1 MNMPA
6 RRSVIAGAAFIS
18 LGLMGSFHAFWGT
31 ALPLLRSYLDINI
44 EKAAVLT
51 VYNQAGQAIACIL
64 GGLMADRIRR
74 NKILLLGCLLLG
86 SGAFMLGGVK
96 SYPAHIVLIFW
107 MGFGCGLILSSSNVL
122 LVGLFS
128 DRKGP
133 ILNIH
138 HSVYGAVS
146 LISPMV
152 MVYLIQNQL
161 RWQNGFMGLGWLLLA
176 LCLVFLFM
184 NVPNRHANGRI
195 VFFKDARRLF
205 TSSNYIPLLLIAL
218 FAVGAQISI
227 MFMAVTYLME
237 AKGLNIVQASTV
249 LSAFFV
255 CIFAG
260 RLACIWLTYHMAT
273 TRIILALLFLQ
284 LSALL
289 VAWQTAGWISAAALA
304 ISGLG
309 CSGIFPSVLAL
320 TGTLFF
326 ELAGTSLGLLAA
338 MNWVGGMI
346 IVWMAGWLSQQVNV
360 QFGFLAIVL
369 ASTAAMV
376 IYLLKY
382 KTFLQAEMAEI
393 RIDKQRGRGVFS
405 I

>member
-1 MNMPA
+1 MPT

-31 ALPLLRSYLDINI
+31 TLPLLRSFLDINI

-64 GGLMADRIRR
+64 GGLMADRMRR

-96 SYPAHIVLIFW
+96 SYPANIVLILW
-107 MGFGCGLILSSSNVL
+107 MGLGCGLIVSSSNAL

-128 DRKGP
+128 DRQGP

-152 MVYLIQNQL
+152 MVYLIQKQL
-161 RWQNGFMGLGWLLLA
+161 RWQNGFMGLGGLLLV
-176 LCLVFLFM
+176 LCIVFLFIK
-184 NVPNRHANGRI
+184 VPEQHANDRI
-195 VFFKDARRLF
+195 AFFKDARRLF
-205 TSSNYIPLLLIAL
+205 TSGNYIPLLLIAL
-218 FAVGAQISI
+218 FAVGAQVSI
-227 MFMAVTYLME
+227 MFLTVTYLME

-255 CIFAG
+255 CLFAG
-260 RLACIWLTYHMAT
+260 RLICSWLTYHMPT
-273 TRIILALLFLQ
+273 TRIILILLFLQ
-284 LSALL
+284 LTALL
-289 VAWQTAGWISAAALA
+289 VAWQTAGWLSAAALA

-346 IVWMAGWLSQQVNV
+346 IVWMAGLLSQQVSI

-369 ASTAAMV
+369 ASTAAMG
-376 IYLLKY
+376 IYILKY
-382 KTFLQAEMAEI
+382 KNFLQKEIAEVGT
-393 RIDKQRGRGVFS
+393 RRQTGK
-405 I
+405 